1 MHPFTFH
8 VEHCTLPREKGN
20 CTERLPNWY
29 YDIQKKVCSPFY
41 YTGCNGNQN
50 NFQSK
55 EQCEADCPKD
65 VGKLTLADSLALSMT
80 SHHLIVCLF
89 CHLYHH
95 HQRRSFV
102 IHSWISLIFFFII
115 CWNIIDSDFIM
126 FIYCLIYLEYRLS
139 KMVLECTKVFLIWHI
154 IMMEKAVTY
163 LSHHHCCKFQIFYR
177 KNASYGA
184 ANVLVFNF
192 SWTLVWIFVGFSH
205 YSTQFLLVTFYTSY
219 GRLSISL
226 SYIVY
231 IVNYISY
238 ISYIFLSNIC
248 S

>member
-1 MHPFTFH
+1 MIYRRKFVLHSIILVAMVTK
-8 VEHCTLPREKGN
+8 T
-20 CTERLPNWY
+20 
-29 YDIQKKVCSPFY
+29 ISKVKS
-41 YTGCNGNQN
+41 NVRQIV
-50 NFQSK
+50 
-55 EQCEADCPKD
+55 PKML
-65 VGKLTLADSLALSMT
+65 VSWHWLTAW
-80 SHHLIVCLF
+80 HYQWHLIISSCVCF
-89 CHLYHH
+89 VIFIIIIKDYS
-95 HQRRSFV
+95 SFV